1 MTNLMGKI
9 LNLPLRCQP
18 SSLDQ
23 LFGVFADFDRFEE
36 QVPLRYLQ
44 DRLQGLPLKRHD
56 VAGYVAFD
64 EGYYQ
69 RHLLYEGRA
78 FRALILCWRSG
89 QRSPIHNHTG
99 SHCFVKVIAG
109 TATEIQFSRS
119 DCGLLFPREMK
130 QVRMGES
137 TVCQDQEM
145 HQVGNLQSAWHDLVT
160 LHVYSPPLQ
169 QMELFSLKESV
180 FADYDGLL
188 AGPRQ

>member
-9 LNLPLRCQP
+9 LNLPPRCQL
-18 SSLDQ
+18 STLDK

-36 QVPLRYLQ
+36 QVPLHYLQ
-44 DRLQGLPLKRHD
+44 DRLQALSLERRD
-56 VAGYVAFD
+56 VGAYVAFD

-69 RHLLYEGRA
+69 RHRLYEGRA

-89 QRSPIHNHTG
+89 QRSPIHNHKG
-99 SHCFVKVIAG
+99 SNCFVKVIEG
-109 TATEIQFSRS
+109 TATEIEFSRS

-130 QVRMGES
+130 QVRAGES
-137 TVCQDQEM
+137 TVCQDNEM
-145 HQVGNLQSAWHDLVT
+145 HQVGNLQPAGQDLVT

-169 QMELFSLKESV
+169 RMDLFSLEESV
-180 FADYDGLL
+180 FADYDDLL

>member
-9 LNLPLRCQP
+9 LNLPPRCQP
-18 SSLDQ
+18 SVLDQ

-36 QVPLRYLQ
+36 QVPLHYLQ
-44 DRLQGLPLKRHD
+44 DRLQTLPLKRCD
-56 VAGYVAFD
+56 VAAYVAFD

-69 RHLLYEGRA
+69 RHRLYEGRA

-99 SHCFVKVIAG
+99 SNCFVKVIEG

-119 DCGLLFPREMK
+119 DCGLLFPHEMK
-130 QVRMGES
+130 SLRAGES
-137 TVCQDQEM
+137 TACQDHDM
-145 HQVGNLQSAWHDLVT
+145 HQVSNLQPAGQDLVT
-160 LHVYSPPLQ
+160 LHVYSPALQ
-169 QMELFSLKESV
+169 RMDLFSLKESV
-180 FADYDGLL
+180 FADYDNLL